1 VPAERWRREFIACSA
16 AVDEIA
22 CGVPAFTLDIS
33 GPRIRP
39 DVSHRIE
46 RGWSAGVER
55 LCKTTKFTRCPTGVK
70 CSQVQLQSGSAKYAP
85 TRNDAI
91 VVDAETPCDLVCNG
105 GRGMSQRRN
114 GVP

>member
-1 VPAERWRREFIACSA
+1 MPAERWRREFIACSP

-46 RGWSAGVER
+46 RGLVSRSRETLQDNEIHLMSDWGQVFSGPTPVR
-55 LCKTTKFTRCPTGVK
+55 LSEIRSDQK
-70 CSQVQLQSGSAKYAP
+70 
-85 TRNDAI
+85 
-91 VVDAETPCDLVCNG
+91 
-105 GRGMSQRRN
+105 
-114 GVP
+114 